1 MADKLKKDLNVPSQ
15 RLGITESQ
23 LREAQE
29 LGFNHTP
36 LAPSRWFQSFGFD
49 ELRSTTGQVANAA
62 IDVGWNETGID
73 SIKRMREISRAEELT
88 NYTDDELKRLYN
100 RKYNSPRGGVGQGW
114 KNRPTLEEFNLKE
127 RPSILQPDDANTKYG
142 ISGHLS
148 WDKPV
153 SSLVAKIQHERKLRE
168 LRLGSTLDRA
178 QGFVD
183 NSLGFG
189 LAMGTAIFDP
199 VGLAIGFVPILGEAR
214 YAKLGVTAARLA
226 RGAEAGFVGSL
237 AVEPLI
243 YAAKTQEKADYDMM
257 DSLTNITFGTVAGAG
272 LFAVGGKFYDGYKGL
287 RSKSHAAALETAI
300 KQAANGHSVEVGSI
314 ATHGASHKV
323 YAANFDA
330 MAPDEASINP
340 FEAIKKAG
348 ETSTEAGTPLQGVE
362 TKFEEDPA
370 SKARSPIKEFK
381 PYEDVTTSM
390 TLMDQAT
397 APRAA
402 KVTTAQITRAL
413 ADPQFDEAV
422 QLAKLNGMQNNIA
435 FYVRTVDNQILAV
448 KTDPRAPMGLL
459 TSKSFST
466 QGTIDMAKVS
476 ADLKDLLA
484 IHGIKISEEEAL
496 DIAYKGSYNL
506 AKNNMTHVMEIKNAV
521 FDPKQNQ
528 HNVVL
533 GPEMAMES
541 MFAQDAVGEVFN
553 DLNPK
558 GKAAVESAMFD
569 PDTYLDTTGDM
580 YNSFA
585 GYDTAFDINNLES
598 SGKQL
603 GTNKGGLFI
612 DKNDNSQY
620 YVKFYAKDQALNEW
634 VAATL
639 YTWYGVPMPKTTLVT
654 ENRAV
659 VGVASDWIKNFK
671 TLSPSEFKNLP
682 EEQQRAFA
690 QHLVIDAYLANWDV
704 VGNAPNFNMQM
715 IEGKGAVWRID
726 PGGALL
732 YRAQGELKGDK
743 FTSKM
748 MDYKSIMDKNPDVF
762 GKVSLK
768 DTEEAVARILRIP
781 QDEVNK
787 LVDSAVLQGMDKKL
801 AEELKEKLALRR
813 LDLEKTYS
821 DVAKE
826 VAKETNTVKFFN
838 TNDANKFLNKFY
850 DQIEKS
856 LTSSEMNIL
865 KSYTNSGYVEI
876 NNALWGKEVL
886 GKTIT
891 PEMQKKI
898 DLLDSVFKKL
908 PETKEKYE
916 VWRGNVR
923 YTTFN
928 NILADLNLKQ
938 FVWDQNLDGLKAYE
952 LLKAA
957 EGHIITMH
965 GYSSTSFSY
974 ETAKNFHGSFKG
986 KAPLTKILVPE
997 GSKAVLAGSV
1007 SSHKSEV
1014 ELLLDRG
1021 AKFRV
1026 KQVIKPTHDFG
1037 DPTLVLEVL
1046 PDPNAVMPFEVSDAQ
1061 KLKLAKA
1068 YHKQPSNAADAEPLL
1083 NEPKD
1088 SVADAMKAIG
1098 NDLKLID
1105 DDLLA
1110 IQANIE
1116 AEMANL
1122 DPELGTAL
1130 KAALDTE
1137 LKALDQKQAN
1147 AVDMHKAA
1155 EAAVV
1160 CIKKGM

>member
-1 MADKLKKDLNVPSQ
+1 MADKTPKDVNIRKSG
-15 RLGITESQ
+15 LGLTEAE
-23 LREAQE
+23 LRGAQE
-29 LGFNHTP
+29 LGANFTP
-36 LAPSRWFQSFGFD
+36 LAPSKWFQSFGFD
-49 ELRSTTGQVANAA
+49 DLRSTTGQVADAA
-62 IDVGWNETGID
+62 IDIGWSETGID
-73 SIKRMREISRAEELT
+73 SLKRMREIRRAEELT
-88 NYTDDELKRLYN
+88 NNTDDELKRLYN
-100 RKYNSPRGGVGQGW
+100 SRANSSRGGRGQGW
-114 KNRPTLEEFNLKE
+114 KNRPTLEEFSLTE
-127 RPSILQPDDANTKYG
+127 RPSIIQPDQANTEYG
-142 ISGHLS
+142 IPGHLS

-153 SSLVAKIQHERKLRE
+153 SSLVAKIQHKRKLDE
-168 LRLGSTLDRA
+168 LRLNSTFDRA

-183 NSLGFG
+183 GSVGFG

-272 LFAVGGKFYDGYKGL
+272 LFAVGGKVYDGYKGL
-287 RSKSHAAALETAI
+287 RSRSHAQALETAI
-300 KQAANGHSVEVGSI
+300 KQAANGHNVEVGQI
-314 ATHGASHKV
+314 ATVGASNKV
-323 YAANFDA
+323 YPVNFDA
-330 MAPDEASINP
+330 ADAPNGMVTPLDAIN
-340 FEAIKKAG
+340 KAG
-348 ETSTEAGTPLQGVE
+348 GDMPNIGSEGVP
-362 TKFEEDPA
+362 TKLDPEENILEQK
-370 SKARSPIKEFK
+370 SSPIKDFK
-381 PYEDVTTSM
+381 PYEDVTTSLA
-390 TLMDQAT
+390 LMDEAT
-397 APRAA
+397 SPKAA
-402 KVTTAQITRAL
+402 QITTTQITRAL

-422 QLAKLNGMQNNIA
+422 QLAKVNGMQNNIA
-435 FYVRTVDNQILAV
+435 FYVRTTDNQILTV
-448 KTDPRAPMGLL
+448 KPSPRGPMGLL

-466 QGTIDMAKVS
+466 QGTIDMAKV
-476 ADLKDLLA
+476 ATDLKDLLA
-484 IHGIKISEEEAL
+484 VHGISISEEAAL

-521 FDPKQNQ
+521 FNPKQNQ
-528 HNVVL
+528 HNVSI
-533 GPEMAMES
+533 GPEQAMES
-541 MFAQDAVGEVFN
+541 MFAQDAVSEVFN

-558 GKAAVESAMFD
+558 GKPAVEAAMFD
-569 PDTYLDTTGDM
+569 PDGYLENTGDV

-585 GYDTAFDINNLES
+585 GYDTAFDLDNLES
-598 SGKQL
+598 VGQQL

-620 YVKFYAKDQALNEW
+620 YVKFYGTDQALNEW

-639 YTWYGVPMPKTTLVT
+639 YTWFGVPMPKTTLVT
-654 ENRAV
+654 EQRQV
-659 VGVASDWIKNFK
+659 VGVASDWIKQFK
-671 TLSPSEFKNLP
+671 TIGPKEFKALP
-682 EEQQRAFA
+682 EEQQKAFA
-690 QHLVIDAYLANWDV
+690 QHLIIDAYLANWDV
-704 VGNAPNFNMQM
+704 VGNAPNFNMQL
-715 IEGKGAVWRID
+715 IEGKNQVWRID

-743 FTSKM
+743 FTTKL
-748 MDYKSIMDKNPDVF
+748 MDYKSIMEKNPDVF
-762 GKVSLK
+762 SNVSLK
-768 DTEEAVARILRIP
+768 DTEEAVARILKVP
-781 QDEVNK
+781 QEEVNK

-813 LDLEKTYS
+813 LDLEKTY
-821 DVAKE
+821 DKVAKE

-838 TNDANKFLNKFY
+838 TSDANKFLNKFY

-856 LTSSEMNIL
+856 LTPSELSAL
-865 KSYTNSGYVEI
+865 KSYTGSAYIEI

-886 GKTIT
+886 GKTIS

-898 DLLDSVFKKL
+898 DNLDAVFKKL
-908 PETKEKYE
+908 PETTEKYE

-938 FVWDQNLDGLKAYE
+938 FVWDQNLDGMKAYE

-957 EGHIITMH
+957 EGHFITMH
-965 GYSSTSFSY
+965 GFSSTSFSF
-974 ETAKNFHGSFKG
+974 ETAKTWHGSYKG

-1007 SSHKSEV
+1007 STHKSEV
-1014 ELLLDRG
+1014 ELLIDRG

-1037 DPTLVLEVL
+1037 DPTLILELL
-1046 PDPNAVMPFEVSDAQ
+1046 PDPNAVLPFELPDAQ
-1061 KLKLAKA
+1061 KLKIAKA
-1068 YHKQPSNAADAEPLL
+1068 YHKQPSNSADPEPLL

-1088 SVADAMKAIG
+1088 SVADALKVMD

-1105 DDLLA
+1105 SDLEAL
-1110 IQANIE
+1110 QANLD
-1116 AEMANL
+1116 AEMANI
-1122 DPELGTAL
+1122 DPELGTAI
-1130 KAALDTE
+1130 KAALDNE
-1137 LKALDQKQAN
+1137 LKMLDQKQVN